1 LKELRMEEKILI
13 SSTIALSITI
23 VICFIRAIKGPEL
36 ADRLISINVI
46 GTKTIVLISVV
57 SFIIK
62 ESYFID
68 IVLVYA
74 LISFLGSV
82 VISNLISEEGER

>member
-1 LKELRMEEKILI
+1 MDEKILI
-13 SSTIALSITI
+13 SSTVALAVTI

-36 ADRLISINVI
+36 ADRLIAINVI
-46 GTKTIVLISVV
+46 GTKTIVLIAVV
-57 SFIIK
+57 SFIMK

-82 VISNLISEEGER
+82 VISNLISEEGKR

>member
-1 LKELRMEEKILI
+1 MEKILI
-13 SSTIALSITI
+13 SSTIALSVTI
-23 VICFIRAIKGPEL
+23 VICFARAIKGPEL

-82 VISNLISEEGER
+82 VISNLISEEGKK

>member
-1 LKELRMEEKILI
+1 MEKFLI
-13 SSTIALSITI
+13 AATIALAVSIF
-23 VICFIRAIKGPEL
+23 ICFTRAVKGPAF
-36 ADRLISINVI
+36 ADRLIAINVI

-57 SFIIK
+57 SYIIK

-74 LISFLGSV
+74 LISFLGST
-82 VISNLISEEGER
+82 VISKVVLEENDD

>member
-1 LKELRMEEKILI
+1 MDEKILI

-82 VISNLISEEGER
+82 VISNLISEEGKR